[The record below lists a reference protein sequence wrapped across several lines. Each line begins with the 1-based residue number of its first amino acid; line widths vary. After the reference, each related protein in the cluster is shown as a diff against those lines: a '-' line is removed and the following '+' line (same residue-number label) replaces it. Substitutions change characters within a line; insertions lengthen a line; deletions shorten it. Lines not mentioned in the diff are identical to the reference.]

1 MGTYQPLAIVAG
13 LAILLP
19 TLIMGL
25 SSLLGPR
32 NPSGEKLSTYEC
44 GAPPIGSP
52 RNRFAV
58 KFYVVAMLF
67 IVFDVESVFLFPWAV
82 LFRKLGMFG
91 FIEMMVFLIIL
102 TLGLVYV
109 WKRGALEWD

>member
-1 MGTYQPLAIVAG
+1 MGTYEPLAIVVG

-19 TLIMGL
+19 TLIMGI
-25 SSLLGPR
+25 SSFLGPR
-32 NPSGEKLSTYEC
+32 KPSAEKLSTYEC

-67 IVFDVESVFLFPWAV
+67 IVFDVEVVFLFPWAV
-82 LFRKLGMFG
+82 MFRKLGLFG
-91 FIEMMVFLIIL
+91 FVEMLVFLVVL
-102 TLGLVYV
+102 GLGLVYV
-109 WKRGALEWD
+109 WKRGALEWE